1 MIRHRVLFCMAIN
14 IFILTVSGEE
24 FWYRQKFSRA
34 QASND
39 LSDSSKIQNRKNK
52 EFSQLLPTNSFL
64 PIEKDLLEKL
74 SEEETTDS
82 TPLIIEEYQSPQKN
96 IPLKPDFLNNNHNDN
111 NNRVTA
117 ETLCIS
123 PKVPDSISEAVVNFN
138 LANESCM
145 KNNNNILVKGIID
158 LINKK
163 DSDNIKCE
171 LERQR
176 LIIES
181 AKLNEK
187 IGRLERQLM
196 HYATRKDK
204 GKN

>member
-1 MIRHRVLFCMAIN
+1 MIRHQVVFCIAIN

-74 SEEETTDS
+74 SKKETTDS
-82 TPLIIEEYQSPQKN
+82 TPLIIEEYQSPEKN
-96 IPLKPDFLNNNHNDN
+96 IPLKLKPNFLNNDN
-111 NNRVTA
+111 NKVTA

-196 HYATRKDK
+196 HYATRNDK